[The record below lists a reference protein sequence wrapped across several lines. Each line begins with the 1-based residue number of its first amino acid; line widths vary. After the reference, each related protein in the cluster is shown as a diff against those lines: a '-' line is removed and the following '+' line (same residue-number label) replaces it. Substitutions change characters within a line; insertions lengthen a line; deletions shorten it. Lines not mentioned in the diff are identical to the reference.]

1 MPKQSVIVDTS
12 PLQYLH
18 QVNCLNLLQK
28 LYSKI
33 IVPSAVCEELQV
45 GLLQGIDVPIIS
57 LIEWIQVAH
66 ISSPALVPN
75 VTDLGQGKLKS
86 LL

>member
-18 QVNCLNLLQK
+18 QVNGLDLLQK

-33 IVPSAVCEELQV
+33 TVPFAVCEELQV
-45 GLLQGIDVPIIS
+45 GLLQGVDVPVIS
-57 LIEWIQVAH
+57 LVKWIQVVH
-66 ISSPALVPN
+66 ISSPALV
-75 VTDLGQGKLKS
+75 QM
-86 LL
+86 